1 MSLLNKSAKTYNSSV
16 AILSALTLLSGIST
30 VFLGYITFPF
40 AASFFAMLLCCESS
54 GKRRIFS
61 YVVPMLVFIVN
72 IVVGIVTGS
81 FFFECLAFVIIGF
94 LLYFMY
100 SHRVGKAETVFTLV
114 TVLFLFYIVSILFTI
129 FRINDS
135 FSFDKAVEYIRNSYE
150 QYKTYFVDAFTY
162 AQSVGLSGQENLFLT
177 RNDLISLYNG
187 VIVMLPPVFVVISIL
202 SIGIASKMFTFFV
215 SRFTDD
221 APFVMKWRLHTTT
234 LLAVVYIIVSV
245 LRIFVGSGIFGLC
258 VSWIY
263 LIFSIIY
270 AYIGVKFVYQF
281 ISIKKNALLAVL
293 VILFSFLFFSTF
305 AYQLASYFGAY
316 YVITVNRRINLNR
329 HD

>member
-114 TVLFLFYIVSILFTI
+114 TVLFCFILFPFCLLYSGLT
-129 FRINDS
+129 
-135 FSFDKAVEYIRNSYE
+135 
-150 QYKTYFVDAFTY
+150 TAFP
-162 AQSVGLSGQENLFLT
+162 
-177 RNDLISLYNG
+177 LIKR
-187 VIVMLPPVFVVISIL
+187 L
-202 SIGIASKMFTFFV
+202 SISEILMRSIKPILLMHSHMLRALG
-215 SRFTDD
+215 
-221 APFVMKWRLHTTT
+221 
-234 LLAVVYIIVSV
+234 LAVRKVS
-245 LRIFVGSGIFGLC
+245 F
-258 VSWIY
+258 
-263 LIFSIIY
+263 
-270 AYIGVKFVYQF
+270 
-281 ISIKKNALLAVL
+281 
-293 VILFSFLFFSTF
+293 
-305 AYQLASYFGAY
+305 
-316 YVITVNRRINLNR
+316 
-329 HD
+329 